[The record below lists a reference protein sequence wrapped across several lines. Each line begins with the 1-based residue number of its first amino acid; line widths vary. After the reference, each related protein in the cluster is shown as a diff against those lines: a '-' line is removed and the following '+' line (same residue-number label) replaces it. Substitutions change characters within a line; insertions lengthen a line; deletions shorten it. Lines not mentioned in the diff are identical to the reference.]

1 MKKSALIFLL
11 ALFAFSTGYHNR
23 LGEPVKQIE
32 SIKDGAGRLY
42 LFTLG
47 TDGRI
52 YYVRQADKN
61 GPWSAT
67 KLINNTEDV
76 RGDDGRPAP
85 SYLFKQFA
93 LGLAHDGALV
103 IYAIDQKGNLKV
115 CNQSIRN
122 ADSWGFWTGNPPGS
136 FSSQVLAIKSD
147 KQYQQVFAF
156 SVNGTVGYNHMMVTN
171 SGAPEEKRQ
180 WDNWVNLYG
189 LNLRQLECA
198 EAFFKK
204 PGNTWYSFQPV
215 LFALSNDGS
224 VYKIEQGNSFRN
236 WNNWSSL
243 GGRDLKKITVARNG
257 DGRLVLFAIGGDND
271 AYERH
276 QLSAMAN
283 SEWSEWTTLNGSG
296 NFKDIS
302 GTTSS
307 AGRVTL
313 YGLHVDGSVEHIWQT
328 DPGGT
333 TWSAWSPLYGGQLQ
347 SIKAERNED
356 GRMVVFAIGGDGQVY
371 FRWQAVPDGYWE
383 EWGNLSTMFP

>member
-1 MKKSALIFLL
+1 MKKSLFIFFLV
-11 ALFAFSTGYHNR
+11 FSSFSTGHYSR

-32 SIKDGAGRLY
+32 TIKDGAGRLY

-47 TDGRI
+47 SDGRI
-52 YYVRQADKN
+52 YYARQAVKN
-61 GPWSAT
+61 GPWSTT
-67 KLINNTEDV
+67 KIINNTEDV
-76 RGDDGRPAP
+76 RGDTGLPPP

-115 CNQSIRN
+115 CNQSN
-122 ADSWGFWTGNPPGS
+122 SNPELWGFWTGNPPGS
-136 FSSQVLAIKSD
+136 FSSQVLAIKTD

-156 SVNGTVGYNHMMVTN
+156 SVNGTVGYNHLMVSN
-171 SGAPEEKRQ
+171 SGSPEERRY
-180 WDNWVNLYG
+180 WDTWVNLYG
-189 LNLRQLECA
+189 LNLRQLDCA
-198 EAFFKK
+198 EIFYKK
-204 PGNTWYSFQPV
+204 PGNSWYSYLPV

-243 GGRDLKKITVARNG
+243 GGTDLKKINVTRNS

-276 QLSAMAN
+276 QLSAGPN
-283 SEWSEWTTLNGSG
+283 SEWSEWTTLNGSH

-302 GTTSS
+302 GTVST

-313 YGLHVDGSVEHIWQT
+313 FGLHTDGSVEHIWQT
-328 DPGGT
+328 DPGGIN
-333 TWSAWSPLYGGQLQ
+333 WSAWSPLYGGQIQ
-347 SIKAERNED
+347 SIRAERNED
-356 GRMVVFAIGGDGQVY
+356 GRMAVFAIGGDGQVY
-371 FRWQAVPDGYWE
+371 YRWQAVPDGYWE
-383 EWGNLSTMFP
+383 EWDNLSTKFP